1 MKSREDKNDGLITV
15 LVFVWLITLFTIG
28 YVLIKKD
35 EPTAYRWE
43 EYTVQSGDTLW
54 GIAQKSEVVI
64 VGEDLASMAH
74 IIAEKN
80 GISNTVIYAGQTI
93 LVPAK

>member
-1 MKSREDKNDGLITV
+1 MKSREDKNDGVITL
-15 LVFVWLITLFTIG
+15 LVFVWLITLIVVC
-28 YVLIKKD
+28 YVLLIKD